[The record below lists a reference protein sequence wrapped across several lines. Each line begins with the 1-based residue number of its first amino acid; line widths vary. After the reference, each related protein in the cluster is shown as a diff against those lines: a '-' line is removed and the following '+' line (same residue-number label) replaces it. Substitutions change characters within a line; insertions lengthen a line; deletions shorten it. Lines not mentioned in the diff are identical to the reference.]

1 MRVVLAWLVVLLAP
15 VGWAVGQS
23 SSLFGRA
30 QSEKAA
36 QAAATTQPS
45 SNGAL
50 PASAGAAAPRTVSGN
65 VNLTAASLTAVRLPE
80 PKILRVHDFV
90 GVVIR
95 YQLRHQSTSKLQQDD
110 KWDVNAK
117 LAAWFRLHDG
127 KWMDQ
132 DFERGTPE
140 IKFNAKNKTD
150 NKGQA
155 DRKDVFETRVMAKV
169 IDVKPN
175 GNLVIVAWSRMVIDD
190 EDQYLRLTGECNRSD
205 ITADGNITSD
215 KIFGLDVRTMNEGA
229 VRDAV
234 KRGWFKEIADTAKPF

>member
-1 MRVVLAWLVVLLAP
+1 MQRMLAGMTILLAP
-15 VGWAVGQS
+15 ACWAWGQS
-23 SSLFGRA
+23 SSLFRQA
-30 QSEKAA
+30 QEAKAA
-36 QAAATTQPS
+36 QAAAATQPS
-45 SNGAL
+45 ANGAL
-50 PASAGAAAPRTVSGN
+50 PANAGAAVPRTVSGN

-80 PKILRVHDFV
+80 PKVLRVNDFV

-117 LAAWFRLHDG
+117 LAAWFRLHDR
-127 KWMDQ
+127 KWVDQ

-140 IKFNAKNKTD
+140 IKFNSKNKID

-190 EDQYLRLTGECNRSD
+190 EDQYLRLTGECNRND

-234 KRGWFKEIADTAKPF
+234 KRGWFKEFADTAKPF